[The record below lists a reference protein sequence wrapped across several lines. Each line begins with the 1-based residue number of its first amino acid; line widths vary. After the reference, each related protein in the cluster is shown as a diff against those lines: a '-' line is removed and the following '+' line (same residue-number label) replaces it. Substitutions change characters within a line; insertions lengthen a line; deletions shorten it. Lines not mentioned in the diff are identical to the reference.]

1 MQVDQGGDDAARRTQ
16 EIAMFEREFE
26 DCTPEVLTD
35 DELEIVAGGDLLPDA
50 GGNIPICPPWPFGHI
65 PGVIPSHLS

>member
-1 MQVDQGGDDAARRTQ
+1 
-16 EIAMFEREFE
+16 MFEREFE

-35 DELEIVAGGDLLPDA
+35 DQLEIVAGGDLLPDA